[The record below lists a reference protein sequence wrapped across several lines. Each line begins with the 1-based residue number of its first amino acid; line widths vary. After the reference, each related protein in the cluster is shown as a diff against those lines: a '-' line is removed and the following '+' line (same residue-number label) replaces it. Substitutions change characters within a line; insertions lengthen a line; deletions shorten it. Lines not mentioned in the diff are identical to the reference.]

1 MTWRVSGRSIE
12 LCSCKMLCP
21 CWLGPEGTPDLGWC
35 AGVFAFDIREGES
48 DGIKLD
54 GSRVAFA
61 AEWPGN
67 FFGGNGTFRLY
78 VDERTNDDQ
87 RRELEAIFSGRKGGH
102 LEGLLGAVITRR
114 LPATVAKIEIVWNDK
129 PSVTVAGIGQ
139 ATLQP
144 LRDQAGR
151 PTKMQGAVA
160 QAGFLIDSMD
170 LASSKGRRWADPEMR
185 AWEGDS
191 GTLHAFNWT
200 A

>member
-139 ATLQP
+139 ATLRP

-170 LASSKGRRWADPEMR
+170 LASNKGSRWADPEMR

>member
-1 MTWRVSGRSIE
+1 MAWRVSGRSIE

-21 CWLGPEGTPDLGWC
+21 CWLGPEGTPDRGWC

-67 FFGGNGTFRLY
+67 FFGGSGTFRVYL
-78 VDERTNDDQ
+78 DEGANENQ
-87 RRELEAIFSGRKGGH
+87 RRELEAIFGGKKGGH
-102 LEGLLGAVITRR
+102 LEGLLGAVITKR
-114 LPATVAKIEIVWNDK
+114 LPAKVANIDIVWGDK
-129 PSVTVAGIGQ
+129 PSVTVASIGQ

-144 LRDQAGR
+144 LKDQAGR
-151 PTKMQGAVA
+151 PTRMQGAVA

-170 LASSKGRRWADPEMR
+170 LASSKGSRWADPDMR
-185 AWEGDS
+185 AWDGDS
-191 GTLHAFNWT
+191 GTLHSFNWT